1 MIKNRFEKRSLK
13 RSELYDETLDIEEVW
28 KPKKRPK
35 EEIETKTNSKYF
47 VNAKIEKITPKV
59 PATCKTSLRKLQKK
73 VNLRFS
79 FFLFTAIY

>member
-47 VNAKIEKITPKV
+47 VNAKTEKITPKV
-59 PATCKTSLRKLQKK
+59 SKKLYIYTYIQ
-73 VNLRFS
+73 
-79 FFLFTAIY
+79 FLVVFTIYYTLGASDL